1 MESDVPPGA
10 EDLVG
15 LLKGLPLALC
25 LATSVISRY
34 RCSVRE
40 YLEMWKSCSQA
51 GEIMGTDETL
61 YRSMELSFEEL
72 EKVDPIAAKIL
83 TLFSFLHHRDLW
95 YDLCYNATDDTYPIW
110 LQDLAKE
117 KKSFRHYYPLLADL
131 SFIELRISTNGHRM
145 WETHPAIQV
154 VARQRAK
161 ASEQEYIRCAISL
174 VASEVPRSFEA
185 NSWETIRRLGPHV
198 ELCWDYVKRGGWG
211 SDTNLTD
218 LESLGHVFRHIGR
231 YNEASLIYRMIE
243 HGLSLLAPSRDNNEF
258 LADVLTNLGLVY
270 TRQRKYELALRA
282 FDRSRSLMT
291 ELDILT
297 PNVSMS
303 IMYNK
308 AGVFMMTERLNEAE
322 LLLRNAA
329 SLVSENTTDGHTLKH
344 NERKGLYLRILNDL
358 GEVSLRKGSG
368 AAALKLFH
376 DVYDSQRDWQ
386 SELHP
391 TLYSLKLNMGRAL
404 TKLGRFAEARV
415 LLLEVIAV
423 YTEWW
428 GRRHPET
435 MRAIDELAWAFMEE
449 GKEKISTN
457 EAGGVEIQN
466 AEELWS
472 EVLNF
477 YQSTDGD
484 GSDMV
489 TRIEANLQYL
499 HSLKPFWNVDDR
511 RWMYPKPILS
521 R

>member
-1 MESDVPPGA
+1 MVADVPPGA

-34 RCSVRE
+34 RCSVKE

-51 GEIMGTDETL
+51 SEIMRTDETL

-72 EKVDPIAAKIL
+72 EKADPIAAKIL

-95 YDLCYNATDDTYPIW
+95 YDLCYNATDDTYPTW

-117 KKSFRHYYPLLADL
+117 KKPFRHYYPLLADM
-131 SFIELRISTNGHRM
+131 SFIELRISPNGDRM

-185 NSWETIRRLGPHV
+185 NAWETIRRLGPHV
-198 ELCWDYVKRGGWG
+198 ELCWGYVKRGGWG

-231 YNEASLIYRMIE
+231 YSEASLIYRMIE
-243 HGLSLLAPSRDNNEF
+243 HGLSLLAPSRDNTEF

-270 TRQRKYELALRA
+270 TRQRKYELALKA
-282 FDRSRSLMT
+282 FDRSRNLMI
-291 ELDILT
+291 ELDVLT
-297 PNVSMS
+297 PSVSMS

-308 AGVFMMTERLNEAE
+308 AVVYMMTEKLDEAE
-322 LLLRNAA
+322 SLLQNAA
-329 SLVSENTTDGHTLKH
+329 SLVSEDTTDGHTLKR

-368 AAALKLFH
+368 AAALKFFQ
-376 DVYDSQRDWQ
+376 DVYDSQRSWQ

-428 GRRHPET
+428 GRHHPET

-449 GKEKISTN
+449 GKGKQATN
-457 EAGGVEIQN
+457 ETGGIEIQT
-466 AEELWS
+466 AEELWT

-499 HSLKPFWNVDDR
+499 YSLKPFDR
-511 RWMYPKPILS
+511 RWMYSKPIQ
-521 R
+521 